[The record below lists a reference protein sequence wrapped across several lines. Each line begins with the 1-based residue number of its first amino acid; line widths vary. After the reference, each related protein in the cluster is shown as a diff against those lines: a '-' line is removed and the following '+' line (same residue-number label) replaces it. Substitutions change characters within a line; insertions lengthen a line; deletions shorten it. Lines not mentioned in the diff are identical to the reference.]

1 MSSVLIASFENKKD
15 ANFVAGLIKKFK
27 ANTKVLQGSAW
38 EDLYLGEMIEEGM
51 KEEGE
56 ISEKEF
62 SAFLEKKIKS
72 LHK

>member
-15 ANFVAGLIKKFK
+15 ANFVASLIKRFRNN
-27 ANTKVLQGSAW
+27 ARVLQGASW

-51 KEEGE
+51 KDEGE
-56 ISEKEF
+56 ISEHDF

-72 LHK
+72 LK